1 MKTIPGTSE
10 FLLLQEIFCLDPSI
24 CGFRSIYWQ
33 RSVGNT
39 EVILL
44 ELKQIFA
51 LIHMSYLRSC
61 LVGAAARLDRLILI
75 SIVTIAISIGTFVLP
90 VQATAVY
97 EVPAVSAGV
106 PSWVIDKADILSLST
121 KGTVKG
127 TLEQLAKQTGKE
139 VRFVTIHRLDYGDT
153 IQTFTDKLFK
163 KWFPTDAEQ
172 ANQALIVLDNVTNT
186 IGIQTG
192 AEVKSTLT
200 DPIATSITDET
211 MQAPLRNG
219 NKYNQAFSDGADRLA
234 VVLSGKPDPGPPVV
248 ISTPEVGRTYLKA
261 EETEAN
267 RTNFLVIVIG
277 LLIVATVIPMATW
290 WWYQNQ
296 S

>member
-1 MKTIPGTSE
+1 M
-10 FLLLQEIFCLDPSI
+10 
-24 CGFRSIYWQ
+24 
-33 RSVGNT
+33 
-39 EVILL
+39 ILL
-44 ELKQIFA
+44 KLKQIFA
-51 LIHMSYLRSC
+51 LDPMSYIHSYLIG
-61 LVGAAARLDRLILI
+61 LAAPLKHRLLL
-75 SIVTIAISIGTFVLP
+75 SLVTIALSMSIFALP
-90 VQATAVY
+90 AQATAIY
-97 EVPAVSAGV
+97 EIPVVSAGV
-106 PSWVIDKADILSLST
+106 PTWVVDKADVLSLST
-121 KGTVKG
+121 KGEVRGK
-127 TLEQLAKQTGKE
+127 LEQLAKQTGKE
-139 VRFVTIHRLDYGDT
+139 VRFVTIHRLDYGET

-163 KWFPTDAEQ
+163 KWFSDPEQQ

-200 DPIATSITDET
+200 DAIATSITTET
-211 MQAPLRNG
+211 MQMPLRNG
-219 NKYNQAFSDGADRLA
+219 NKYNQAFIDAADRLSA
-234 VVLSGKPDPGPPVV
+234 VLSGQADPGPPVV

-267 RTNFLVIVIG
+267 RTNFLVVVIG

>member
-1 MKTIPGTSE
+1 
-10 FLLLQEIFCLDPSI
+10 
-24 CGFRSIYWQ
+24 
-33 RSVGNT
+33 
-39 EVILL
+39 VILL

-51 LIHMSYLRSC
+51 LIHMSYLRSY
-61 LVGAAARLDRLILI
+61 LV
-75 SIVTIAISIGTFVLP
+75 SIASPLEKLLLLSLVTISISIGIFVLP
-90 VQATAVY
+90 AQATAVY

-106 PSWVIDKADILSLST
+106 PSWVIDKADVLSLST
-121 KGTVKG
+121 KGAVKS
-127 TLEQLAKQTGKE
+127 TLEQLAKQTDKE

-153 IQTFTDKLFK
+153 VQTFTDKLFK

-172 ANQALIVLDNVTNT
+172 ANQTLIVLDNVTNT
-186 IGIQTG
+186 IGIHTG

-200 DPIATSITDET
+200 DAIATSITTET
-211 MQAPLRNG
+211 MQAPLRSG
-219 NKYNQAFSDGADRLA
+219 NKYNQAFVDGADRLA
-234 VVLSGKPDPGPPVV
+234 AVLSGQADPGPPVV
-248 ISTPEVGRTYLKA
+248 ISTPEIGRTYLKA

-277 LLIVATVIPMATW
+277 LLIIATVIPMATW

>member
-1 MKTIPGTSE
+1 MSYILSYLVSMVSRLE
-10 FLLLQEIFCLDPSI
+10 NRLLLSL
-24 CGFRSIYWQ
+24 
-33 RSVGNT
+33 
-39 EVILL
+39 
-44 ELKQIFA
+44 
-51 LIHMSYLRSC
+51 
-61 LVGAAARLDRLILI
+61 
-75 SIVTIAISIGTFVLP
+75 VTIAISMGIFVLP
-90 VQATAVY
+90 AQATAVY

-106 PSWVIDKADILSLST
+106 PTWVIDKADVLSLST
-121 KGTVKG
+121 TGTVKG

-163 KWFPTDAEQ
+163 KWFATDAEQ
-172 ANQALIVLDNVTNT
+172 ANQTLIVLDNVTNT
-186 IGIQTG
+186 IGIHTG

-200 DPIATSITDET
+200 DAIATSITTET

-219 NKYNQAFSDGADRLA
+219 NKYNQAFVDGADRLVA
-234 VVLSGKPDPGPPVV
+234 VLSGKPDPGPPVI

-277 LLIVATVIPMATW
+277 LLIIATVIPMATW

>member
-1 MKTIPGTSE
+1 
-10 FLLLQEIFCLDPSI
+10 
-24 CGFRSIYWQ
+24 
-33 RSVGNT
+33 
-39 EVILL
+39 
-44 ELKQIFA
+44 
-51 LIHMSYLRSC
+51 MSYIRSY
-61 LVGAAARLDRLILI
+61 LDRLLL
-75 SIVTIAISIGTFVLP
+75 SLVTIAISIGIFALP
-90 VQATAVY
+90 AQATAVY
-97 EVPAVSAGV
+97 EIPVVSAGV
-106 PSWVIDKADILSLST
+106 PTWVIDKADVLSLST

-153 IQTFTDKLFK
+153 VQSFTDKLFK
-163 KWFPTDAEQ
+163 KWFATDAER
-172 ANQALIVLDNVTNT
+172 ANQVLIVLDNVTNT
-186 IGIQTG
+186 IGIQSG
-192 AEVKSTLT
+192 SEVKSTLT
-200 DPIATSITDET
+200 DTIATSITNET

-234 VVLSGKPDPGPPVV
+234 TVLSGKPDPGPPVV

-261 EETEAN
+261 EETQAN

-277 LLIVATVIPMATW
+277 LLILATVIPMATW

>member
-1 MKTIPGTSE
+1 
-10 FLLLQEIFCLDPSI
+10 
-24 CGFRSIYWQ
+24 
-33 RSVGNT
+33 
-39 EVILL
+39 VILL

-51 LIHMSYLRSC
+51 LIHMSYLRSYLFSIASRLEQLLLLS
-61 LVGAAARLDRLILI
+61 LVII
-75 SIVTIAISIGTFVLP
+75 TISIGTFVLP
-90 VQATAVY
+90 AQATAVY

-106 PSWVIDKADILSLST
+106 PSWVIDKADVLSLST
-121 KGTVKG
+121 KGAVKG

-153 IQTFTDKLFK
+153 VQTFTDKLFK
-163 KWFPTDAEQ
+163 KWFATDAEQ
-172 ANQALIVLDNVTNT
+172 ANQTLIVLDNVTNT
-186 IGIQTG
+186 IGIHTG
-192 AEVKSTLT
+192 AEVKSMLT
-200 DPIATSITDET
+200 DAIATSITTET
-211 MQAPLRNG
+211 MQAPLRSG
-219 NKYNQAFSDGADRLA
+219 NKYNQAFVDGADRLA
-234 VVLSGKPDPGPPVV
+234 AVLSGQADPGPPVI

-277 LLIVATVIPMATW
+277 LLIIATVIPMATW

>member
-1 MKTIPGTSE
+1 LKVGTNQQDE
-10 FLLLQEIFCLDPSI
+10 RNP
-24 CGFRSIYWQ
+24 
-33 RSVGNT
+33 

-44 ELKQIFA
+44 KLKQIFA
-51 LIHMSYLRSC
+51 LNPMSYIRAC
-61 LVGAAARLDRLILI
+61 LDRLLL
-75 SIVTIAISIGTFVLP
+75 SLMVMTISIGIFALP
-90 VQATAVY
+90 AQATAIY
-97 EVPAVSAGV
+97 EIPVVSAGV
-106 PSWVIDKADILSLST
+106 PTWIIDKAEILSLST
-121 KGTVKG
+121 KGSIKG

-139 VRFVTIHRLDYGDT
+139 VRFVTIHRLDYGET

-163 KWFPTDAEQ
+163 KWFATPAEQ

-186 IGIQTG
+186 IGVQTG

-200 DPIATSITDET
+200 DAIATSIITET
-211 MQAPLRNG
+211 MPAPLRNG
-219 NKYNQAFSDGADRLA
+219 NKYNQAFSDGVTRLVA
-234 VVLSGKPDPGPPVV
+234 VLSGQTDPGPPV
-248 ISTPEVGRTYLKA
+248 IIATPEVGRTYLKA